1 MLKNRMVSGIIT
13 SCLLLTPTNT
23 VSASTN
29 VENEISFNKINNDTN
44 EDNFSLMTRY
54 LNYELEYQRDTFQAK
69 VHRDIKSRE
78 LIKQKVNE
86 RFDRIEERY
95 RQEEE
100 KKRKEEEERNSYNI
114 DFVLTY
120 YSRHPS
126 ENGGHNCT
134 CIGTPLREGIVANN
148 YYPIGT
154 KLELEDGRIYV
165 VEDRGGTKHFNNYNR
180 LDVFIDTYDVNYV
193 NSLGVTKIKGRI
205 IY

>member
-1 MLKNRMVSGIIT
+1 MYTNMIVSGILTT
-13 SCLLLTPTNT
+13 SLLLTPTN
-23 VSASTN
+23 N
-29 VENEISFNKINNDTN
+29 VAYANSNEVTFNKINNEQLFIMDK
-44 EDNFSLMTRY
+44 
-54 LNYELEYQRDTFQAK
+54 NYIDLKEEFKT
-69 VHRDIKSRE
+69 
-78 LIKQKVNE
+78 KQNIINRVNE

-95 RQEEE
+95 RQ
-100 KKRKEEEERNSYNI
+100 EEERNSYNI

>member
-29 VENEISFNKINNDTN
+29 VENEISFNNINNDTN
-44 EDNFSLMTRY
+44 EDDFSLMTRY

-86 RFDRIEERY
+86 RIDRIEERH

-100 KKRKEEEERNSYNI
+100 KNSYNI

>member
-29 VENEISFNKINNDTN
+29 VENEISFNNINNDTN
-44 EDNFSLMTRY
+44 EDDFSLMTRY

-86 RFDRIEERY
+86 RIDRIEERY